1 MNALRVWMQ
10 RATPAEKEALAK
22 AAGIP
27 SVASLHQMAGAYR
40 TGGRPHITSEIAGRI
55 EQASRLFEHL
65 PPLCREDL
73 SPACSQCELAKIAR
87 LAGA

>member
-1 MNALRVWMQ
+1 MNPLKVWMQ
-10 RATPAEKEALAK
+10 RATPAEKQALAEV
-22 AAGIP
+22 AGIP

-40 TGGRPHITSEIAGRI
+40 TGGQPHITSEIAGRL

-73 SPACSQCELAKIAR
+73 SPACAQCDLAKIAR
-87 LAGA
+87 RAR